1 MLLLLVLV
9 LLLLGGGGAYYGYSR
24 SGAGGGIGI
33 FGPGPNNP
41 AGLLPRRRGAC
52 QPRGAVMELVEI
64 LKRHQAAT
72 EFTRPLQPGT
82 QKSYRF

>member
-9 LLLLGGGGAYYGYSR
+9 LLLLGGGGAYDGYSIW
-24 SGAGGGIGI
+24 GAGGGIGI

-52 QPRGAVMELVEI
+52 QPRGAVMETCRNS
-64 LKRHQAAT
+64 KRHQAAT